1 MFAKAIQ
8 INGEFAEPHNNLAVI
23 AQRAGRLD
31 LAEQHLRRAVQIDAQ
46 SAKSWKNL
54 GLVLMLRGQAAEA
67 AAALQRAV
75 ELGGPDGAEAQ
86 RRLEKLRN
94 AAQTQPDS

>member
-1 MFAKAIQ
+1 
-8 INGEFAEPHNNLAVI
+8 
-23 AQRAGRLD
+23 
-31 LAEQHLRRAVQIDAQ
+31 VQIDAQ

-86 RRLEKLRN
+86 RQLEKLRN